1 MASPEEAQGLQQP
14 PRMRKLGHGSLH
26 RPTGKIVCFNCV
38 SFLNLQDIY

>member
-14 PRMRKLGHGSLH
+14 PRMRKLGHGSL

-38 SFLNLQDIY
+38 SIA